1 MVIFMNS
8 LVFSLLAAGCTSLSS
23 LFFRKNAD
31 SSTASSSPS
40 GYLVLFYFS
49 SFILSFLL
57 YPDIWQVN
65 INLIILIIGG
75 CVGLLSSTLMLLT
88 SRALKQGPA
97 GLTFAFQ
104 NASAIFP
111 GLILFLFLGSDFG
124 FSCSYLQLAGMALVL
139 FGLFLGA
146 KKESANYPQTSSKW
160 LKYALA
166 CFMVQILALTFI
178 QARCILFDCGEM
190 GGLFSDFTFTEVDD
204 VWFMPG
210 QFGASF
216 IMQTVIFLRENKKFQ
231 KSEVI
236 YGCSGGIANFSS
248 TCLLLLATK
257 LAIPFEKGI
266 LFPCF
271 AVASMILCNLWANR
285 LYNEKFNLKTNAL
298 CSCGI
303 FMAVSG

>member
-1 MVIFMNS
+1 MNS
-8 LVFSLLAAGCTSLSS
+8 LVFSLLAAGCASLSS
-23 LFFRKNAD
+23 LFFRKNTD
-31 SSTASSSPS
+31 NTAAPSNPS
-40 GYLVLFYFS
+40 GYLVLFYFF

-57 YPDIWQVN
+57 YSDIWKVN
-65 INLIILIIGG
+65 INFIILSIGS

-88 SRALKQGPA
+88 SRALRHGPA

-124 FSCSYLQLAGMALVL
+124 FSCSYLQLAGMMLVL
-139 FGLFLGA
+139 FGLFVGA
-146 KKESANYPQTSSKW
+146 KNESTSRPQSSYKW

-166 CFMVQILALTFI
+166 CFIVQIFALTLI
-178 QARCILFDCGEM
+178 QARCILFSYGEM
-190 GGLFSDFTFTEVDD
+190 GEVFSNLTLTEADD

-216 IMQTVIFLRENKKFQ
+216 VMQAVIFLKENKRFH
-231 KSEVI
+231 KSEII
-236 YGCSGGIANFSS
+236 YGCLGGIANFSS
-248 TCLLLLATK
+248 TCLLLLSTK
-257 LAIPFEKGI
+257 LALPFEKGI

-271 AVASMILCNLWANR
+271 AVASMILCNIWANR

-303 FMAVSG
+303 FMAVSS

>member
-1 MVIFMNS
+1 MSS
-8 LVFSLLAAGCTSLSS
+8 LVFSLFAAGCTSLSS
-23 LFFRKNAD
+23 FFFRKNAD
-31 SSTASSSPS
+31 SSSASGSPS
-40 GYLVLFYFS
+40 GYLVLFYFF

-57 YPDIWQVN
+57 YSDIWKVN
-65 INLIILIIGG
+65 INLVILSIGG

-111 GLILFLFLGSDFG
+111 GLILFFIFGSDFG
-124 FSCSYLQLAGMALVL
+124 FSCSYIQLMGMVLVL

-146 KKESANYPQTSSKW
+146 KKESTNHSKVSSKW

-166 CFMVQILALTFI
+166 CFIIQIFALTFI
-178 QARCILFDCGEM
+178 QARCILFDFNWQTV
-190 GGLFSDFTFTEVDD
+190 GLFSGFSEADD

-216 IMQTVIFLRENKKFQ
+216 IMQSLIFLRENKKFQ
-231 KSEVI
+231 PSEVI
-236 YGCSGGIANFSS
+236 YGCLGGITNFSS

-257 LAIPFEKGI
+257 LSLPFEKGI

-271 AVASMILCNLWANR
+271 AVASMILCNIWANK
-285 LYNEKFNLKTNAL
+285 LYKEKFNIKTNAL
-298 CSCGI
+298 CSFGI
-303 FMAVSG
+303 FMAVSS